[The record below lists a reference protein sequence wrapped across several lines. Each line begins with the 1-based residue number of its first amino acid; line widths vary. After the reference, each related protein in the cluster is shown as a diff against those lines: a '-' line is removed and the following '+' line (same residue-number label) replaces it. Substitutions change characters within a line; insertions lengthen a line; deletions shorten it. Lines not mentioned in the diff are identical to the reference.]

1 MSLSTEKY
9 SRMLKVG
16 VPKDVTLQSIIVDLQ
31 CPKEDPKM
39 KNIIT
44 WIDRVSSGGSIDPI
58 PREFTEL
65 SQTKYE
71 RMSQKG
77 IRDDKIKYIRGIDE
91 FYSHKRTQNGDP
103 VVYDIPTENKGLGDL
118 LNDRVVNDK
127 TKEETVVS
135 QSQQRAKE
143 IKKEAIAIREA
154 FSKAAVEQVTDDQ
167 DPVPIAI
174 PKREA
179 DNYNITK
186 KEFHSYVDF
195 YYPEPEII
203 REDVINLVGVANV
216 SRPCTIREHLPA
228 RMYSFL
234 NVLTPA
240 ECSQLMSNLDFSTPE
255 ETIQQQ
261 LITTAVNSNQ
271 TLIRTSIRRNFI
283 DEEIARVVWNAISS
297 TLPAELPD
305 GRKLSGIRSKMNY
318 YRYGEGQYFKTHID
332 GGFTFSET
340 GDTSEYTFVIYLN
353 DDFTGGTTRYCYL
366 PEWNNELRE
375 VKPIQG
381 GMLVFRQS
389 DMKHCGVTLAKG
401 FKHIIQGMVM
411 YGPLKY
417 NQFGKPIGKNPQLFH
432 TTQCVWIAPIN

>member
-16 VPKDVTLQSIIVDLQ
+16 VPK
-31 CPKEDPKM
+31 
-39 KNIIT
+39 
-44 WIDRVSSGGSIDPI
+44 
-58 PREFTEL
+58 EFTL
-65 SQTKYE
+65 
-71 RMSQKG
+71 
-77 IRDDKIKYIRGIDE
+77 RDDIP
-91 FYSHKRTQNGDP
+91 SQN
-103 VVYDIPTENKGLGDL
+103 TGLGDL
-118 LNDRVVNDK
+118 LNDRVINDK
-127 TKEETVVS
+127 DT
-135 QSQQRAKE
+135 AKE
-143 IKKEAIAIREA
+143 PLSQTQQPKDIKKEAIAVREA

-179 DNYNITK
+179 DNNMTK
-186 KEFHSYVDF
+186 KEFHSFVDF

-203 REDVINLVGVANV
+203 KEEVINLVGIANV

-228 RMYSFL
+228 RMYTFL
-234 NVLTPA
+234 NVLTQA
-240 ECSQLMSNLDFSTPE
+240 ECGQLMSQLDFSAPE
-255 ETIQQQ
+255 QKIQQG
-261 LITTAVNSNQ
+261 LVTTAVNSNQ

-283 DEEIARVVWNAISS
+283 DEDIARVVWNAINS

-318 YRYGEGQYFKTHID
+318 YRYEEGQYFKIHTD

-366 PEWNNELRE
+366 PEWNNEIRE

-381 GMLVFRQS
+381 GMSVFRQS

-417 NQFGKPIGKNPQLFH
+417 NHFGKPIGKNPQLFN
-432 TTQCVWIAPIN
+432 TTQCVWIVT